1 MKNFSGRKLGG
12 SNIVELLTTQNLG
25 VSFLKDIYN
34 AKESV
39 ALEMLDSRRYF
50 VRTTKGPENKLH
62 VSEANNITS
71 IISKADILMILD
83 NLDTTKSGLLEL
95 VRENMNS
102 KCCLITSGTMNKKR
116 QEAYEAKM
124 ENFFKMEKREDIS
137 IEISHGIR
145 VDLEN
150 KLNTIYQNLYK
161 PISTILGI
169 IISWN
174 DEKFLNMFKKEKKFH
189 VVYKWVAKDK

>member
-1 MKNFSGRKLGG
+1 MKNFAGRKLGG

-39 ALEMLDSRRYF
+39 ALEMLDSKSYY
-50 VRTTKGPENKLH
+50 VRTTKGAENKLY
-62 VSEANNITS
+62 VSEANSITNYVNR
-71 IISKADILMILD
+71 ADILMILD
-83 NLDTTKSGLLEL
+83 NLDSTKSGLLEL
-95 VRENMNS
+95 LKGNMTA
-102 KCCLITSGTMNKKR
+102 KGCLITSGTMNSKR

-124 ENFFKMEKREDIS
+124 ENFFTMEKREDIS

-161 PISTILGI
+161 PVSTILGM

-174 DEKFLNMFKKEKKFH
+174 DEKFLNMFKKEKKLH
-189 VVYKWVAKDK
+189 LLYKWVSKDS